1 MDKSELKILLIDWL
15 NDINDMTK
23 TMRFVYF
30 WVKNKMPEIDENR
43 LREFTNKLYQSTL
56 MPSFF
61 NENPATV
68 AIRQLLEI
76 ARIEL
81 EVNAI
86 IKTENYNQIIKYY

>member
-1 MDKSELKILLIDWL
+1 MDKEQIKVLLIDWL
-15 NDINDMTK
+15 NDVNDMNRTI
-23 TMRFVYF
+23 RFIYH
-30 WVKNKMPEIDENR
+30 WVKYKMPDLEENR
-43 LREFTNKLYQSTL
+43 LREFVNKLYQSAL

-76 ARIEL
+76 AKVEL

-86 IKTENYNQIIKYY
+86 VKTEDYNQIIKYY

>member
-1 MDKSELKILLIDWL
+1 
-15 NDINDMTK
+15 
-23 TMRFVYF
+23 
-30 WVKNKMPEIDENR
+30 
-43 LREFTNKLYQSTL
+43 

-81 EVNAI
+81 EVNTI
-86 IKTENYNQIIKYY
+86 VKTENYNQIIKYY

>member
-1 MDKSELKILLIDWL
+1 MDKSELKTLFIEWVS
-15 NDINDMTK
+15 DINNMTK

-30 WVKNKMPEIDENR
+30 WVKYKMPEIDENR

-56 MPSFF
+56 IPSFF
-61 NENPATV
+61 NENPAIA

-76 ARIEL
+76 ARVEL

-86 IKTENYNQIIKYY
+86 VKTQDYNQIIKYY